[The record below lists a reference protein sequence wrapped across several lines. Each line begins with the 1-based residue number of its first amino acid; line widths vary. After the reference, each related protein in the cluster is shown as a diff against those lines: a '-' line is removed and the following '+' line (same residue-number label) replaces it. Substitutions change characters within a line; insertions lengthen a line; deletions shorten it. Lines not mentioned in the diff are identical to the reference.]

1 MRVVLDGGAFP
12 PIRAHETDAGLDLR
26 AMHGATVP
34 AMGSAIFDT
43 GVHIELPSGC
53 CGLVVSRS
61 GLYMHHGI
69 TSTGLVDEAYQ
80 GSIFVKLCNHSREDY
95 FVFAGDKI
103 SQLVIIPCRYESVEI
118 VEEFGAET
126 DRGSAGFGSTG
137 R

>member
-26 AMHGATVP
+26 AMHGANVP

-43 GVHIELPSGC
+43 GVHVELPSGC

-61 GLYMHHGI
+61 GLYMHNGI

-80 GSIFVKLCNHSREDY
+80 GSIFVKLCNHSSEDY